1 MGRPTIAVTIGDPAG
16 IGPETALRAVTA
28 EAVQDACRPV
38 IVGSVAALE
47 QCAQWCG
54 FDPVP
59 IQSASSP
66 MALPD
71 GPLVVL
77 DVPVPGID
85 TIRPGRVQALGGNAA
100 VAYLRRACRLA
111 LDGFVQ
117 AIATGPINKESL
129 AAAGMPG
136 VGHTELL
143 ASYFEVEDPLTLFI
157 TERMRIFFLTRHL
170 SLRDA
175 LKHIT
180 EQNVLQ
186 MLRRVSAALHELGLE
201 RPRVAVAALNPH
213 ASDGGLFGEEEHR
226 ELEPAVAAAQ
236 AEGLEVVGP
245 VPADSVFHQ
254 ALEGRWD
261 AVLSLYHDQGH
272 IAAKTRD
279 FHRTVTATL
288 GLPVLRTSVDH
299 GTAFDIAWTGQA
311 SSVSMEAAILAA
323 AELLQTSGK

>member
-1 MGRPTIAVTIGDPAG
+1 MDRPTIAVTIGDPAG
-16 IGPETALRAVTA
+16 IGPEIALCAVTA
-28 EAVQDACRPV
+28 PAVQEACRPV
-38 IVGSVAALE
+38 IVGSVGVLE

-59 IQSASSP
+59 LPSASSP
-66 MALPD
+66 LALPD
-71 GPLVVL
+71 SPLVVL

-85 TIRPGRVQALGGNAA
+85 TIRPGRVQALGANAA
-100 VAYLRRACRLA
+100 VTYLRRAGRLA

-117 AIATGPINKESL
+117 AITTAPINKESL
-129 AAAGMPG
+129 AAAGLPG
-136 VGHTELL
+136 LGHTEIL
-143 ASYFEVEDPLTLFI
+143 AGYFEVEDPLTLFI

-180 EQNVLQ
+180 QENVLQ
-186 MLRRVSAALHELGLE
+186 MLRRIAVALRELGLE
-201 RPRVAVAALNPH
+201 QPRIAVAALNPH
-213 ASDGGLFGEEEHR
+213 ASDGGLFGEQEQR

-236 AEGLEVVGP
+236 AEGLQVVGP

-254 ALEGRWD
+254 ALEGRFD

-311 SSVSMEAAILAA
+311 SSVGMEAAILAA
-323 AELLQTSGK
+323 ADLLRTRGE